1 MVKKRLS
8 LLRNLFFPLI
18 FVITA
23 QWIDLRLDLTQDQR
37 YTLNSST
44 IESLVN
50 IEKPLR
56 IDVFLSGKLPAE
68 YLRLLR
74 EIKVLFKNMQTHTDK
89 ISIEYIDPFEGA
101 SNSAVLIDE
110 MNKFGISPEYV
121 RSENIQAIEQ
131 RVVFP
136 WAIVNDGN
144 KTLRIPLITYNLG
157 DSHQEKMN
165 RSVAQIEFKFF
176 DAFIKINRKQKKA
189 LALLTSHATSEDA
202 KIADL
207 LKSLQPYYQLASFDL
222 KALENDPI
230 KTLDN
235 LKRFELLVVSNPK
248 NSFSKQEKYLL
259 DQHLMNGGKQLWMI
273 NPIAVNRDS
282 LFNQQGS
289 TVASGNELNIA
300 NAFFKYGF
308 RLEKN
313 LVKDLYCAPIVL
325 ATGVHN
331 QAQYLPIPWPYYP
344 LAQATNHIIGKGISN
359 VLFKFPSV
367 IDTLKSTA
375 KKTVLVGTSDF
386 SKKIQTPI
394 SISLKE
400 ASEKLLPSYFNQ
412 PSQILGVLLSGTLSS
427 AFENRIKPFELHNN
441 IEKGE
446 SEMIIFSEG
455 TLAENQ
461 LDKGQPLELGYDKW
475 TNNFY
480 GNKAFL
486 KNSIHYLMND
496 HKLLYIR
503 NKEISLPI
511 FDLESVAQRSNSWRI
526 ILFSL
531 PLILLSGIGAIIL
544 RFRKAKYS
552 Q

>member
-1 MVKKRLS
+1 MKKRSS

-50 IEKPLR
+50 LEKPLR
-56 IDVFLSGKLPAE
+56 VDVFLSGKLPAE
-68 YLRLLR
+68 YLRLQR
-74 EIKVLFKNMQTHTDK
+74 EIKALFKSMQTHTDK

-101 SNSAVLIDE
+101 SSSAELIDE

-121 RSENIQAIEQ
+121 RSQNIQAIEQ

-136 WAIVNDGN
+136 WAIVNNGN
-144 KTLRIPLITYNLG
+144 KTLRIPLITDNLG

-189 LALLTSHATSEDA
+189 LAILTSHATSEDA

-207 LKSLQPYYQLASFDL
+207 LKTLQPYYQLASFDL

-248 NSFSKQEKYLL
+248 NSFSKKEKYLL

-400 ASEKLLPSYFNQ
+400 ASEKFLPSYFNQ
-412 PSQILGVLLSGTLSS
+412 PSQILGILLSGTLSS
-427 AFENRIKPFELHNN
+427 AFENRIKPFELLNN

-503 NKEISLPI
+503 NNEISLPI

-531 PLILLSGIGAIIL
+531 PLILLSGIGAIIF
-544 RFRKAKYS
+544 RFRKVKYS

>member
-1 MVKKRLS
+1 MKKRLS

-50 IEKPLR
+50 LEKPLR
-56 IDVFLSGKLPAE
+56 VDVFLSGKLPAE
-68 YLRLLR
+68 YLRLQR
-74 EIKVLFKNMQTHTDK
+74 EIKALFKSMQTHTDK

-101 SNSAVLIDE
+101 SSSAELIDE

-121 RSENIQAIEQ
+121 RSQNIQAIEQ

-136 WAIVNDGN
+136 WAIVNNGN
-144 KTLRIPLITYNLG
+144 KTLRIPLITDNLG

-189 LALLTSHATSEDA
+189 LAILTSHATSEDA

-207 LKSLQPYYQLASFDL
+207 LKTLQPYYQLASFDL

-248 NSFSKQEKYLL
+248 NSFSKKEKYLL

-400 ASEKLLPSYFNQ
+400 ASEKFLPSYFNQ
-412 PSQILGVLLSGTLSS
+412 PSQILGILLSGTLSS
-427 AFENRIKPFELHNN
+427 AFENRIKPFELLNN

-503 NKEISLPI
+503 NNEISLPI

-531 PLILLSGIGAIIL
+531 PLILLSGIGAIIF
-544 RFRKAKYS
+544 RFRKVKYS

>member
-1 MVKKRLS
+1 MKNRLS

-136 WAIVNDGN
+136 WAIVNNGN

-400 ASEKLLPSYFNQ
+400 ASEKILPSYFNQ

-427 AFENRIKPFELHNN
+427 AFENRIKPFELYNN

>member
-1 MVKKRLS
+1 MKKRLS

-18 FVITA
+18 FVIAA

-56 IDVFLSGKLPAE
+56 VDVFLSGKLPAE

-74 EIKVLFKNMQTHTDK
+74 EIKALFKSMQTHTDK

-101 SNSAVLIDE
+101 SSSAELIDE

-121 RSENIQAIEQ
+121 RSQNIQTIEQ

-136 WAIVNDGN
+136 WAIVNNGN
-144 KTLRIPLITYNLG
+144 KTLRIPLITNNLG

-189 LALLTSHATSEDA
+189 LAILTSHATSEDA

-207 LKSLQPYYQLASFDL
+207 LKTLQPYYQLASFDL

-248 NSFSKQEKYLL
+248 NSFSKKEKYLL

-300 NAFFKYGF
+300 NEFFKYGF

-400 ASEKLLPSYFNQ
+400 ASEKFLPSYFNQ
-412 PSQILGVLLSGTLSS
+412 PSQILGILLSGTLSS
-427 AFENRIKPFELHNN
+427 AFENRIKPFELLNN

-503 NKEISLPI
+503 NKENSLPI

-531 PLILLSGIGAIIL
+531 PLILLSGIGAIIF
-544 RFRKAKYS
+544 RFRKVKYS

>member
-23 QWIDLRLDLTQDQR
+23 QWTDLRLDLTQDQR
-37 YTLNSST
+37 YTLNPST

-68 YLRLLR
+68 YLRLQR
-74 EIKVLFKNMQTHTDK
+74 EIKALFKSMQTHTDK

-101 SNSAVLIDE
+101 SSSAELIDE

-121 RSENIQAIEQ
+121 RSQNIQAIEQ

-136 WAIVNDGN
+136 WAIVNNGN
-144 KTLRIPLITYNLG
+144 KTLRIPLITDNLG

-189 LALLTSHATSEDA
+189 LAVLTSHATSEDA

-207 LKSLQPYYQLASFDL
+207 LKSLQPYYQFASFDL

-282 LFNQQGS
+282 LFNEQGS

-300 NAFFKYGF
+300 NTFFKYGF

-344 LAQATNHIIGKGISN
+344 LAQASKHIIGNGVSN

-375 KKTVLVGTSDF
+375 KKTVLVETSDF

-394 SISLKE
+394 SITLKE

-412 PSQILGVLLSGTLSS
+412 PSQILGILLSGTLSS
-427 AFENRIKPFELHNN
+427 AFENRIKPFELLNN

-503 NKEISLPI
+503 NNEISLPI
-511 FDLESVAQRSNSWRI
+511 FDLESVAQRSNIWRI

-531 PLILLSGIGAIIL
+531 PLILLSGIGAIIF
-544 RFRKAKYS
+544 RFRKVKYS

>member
-74 EIKVLFKNMQTHTDK
+74 EIKALFKNMQTHTDK

-511 FDLESVAQRSNSWRI
+511 FDLESVAQRGNSWRI

>member
-74 EIKVLFKNMQTHTDK
+74 EIKALFKNMQTHTDK

>member
-1 MVKKRLS
+1 MKKRSS

-50 IEKPLR
+50 LEKPLR
-56 IDVFLSGKLPAE
+56 VDVFLSGKLPAE
-68 YLRLLR
+68 YLRLQR
-74 EIKVLFKNMQTHTDK
+74 EIKALFKSMQTHTDK

-101 SNSAVLIDE
+101 SSSAELIDE

-121 RSENIQAIEQ
+121 RSQNIQAIEQ

-136 WAIVNDGN
+136 WAIVNNGN
-144 KTLRIPLITYNLG
+144 KTLRIPLITDNLG

-176 DAFIKINRKQKKA
+176 DAFIKINRKQKKV
-189 LALLTSHATSEDA
+189 LAVLTSHATSEDA

-248 NSFSKQEKYLL
+248 NSFSKKEKYLL

-412 PSQILGVLLSGTLSS
+412 PSQILGILLSGTLSS
-427 AFENRIKPFELHNN
+427 AFENRIKPFELLNN

-503 NKEISLPI
+503 NNEISLPI

-531 PLILLSGIGAIIL
+531 PLILLSGIGAIIF
-544 RFRKAKYS
+544 RFRKVKYS

>member
-74 EIKVLFKNMQTHTDK
+74 EIKALFKNMQTHTDK

-511 FDLESVAQRSNSWRI
+511 FDLESVAQRGNSWRI

-531 PLILLSGIGAIIL
+531 PLILLSGIGAIIF

>member
-74 EIKVLFKNMQTHTDK
+74 EIKALFKNMQTHTDK

-386 SKKIQTPI
+386 SKKIQ
-394 SISLKE
+394 
-400 ASEKLLPSYFNQ
+400 
-412 PSQILGVLLSGTLSS
+412 V
-427 AFENRIKPFELHNN
+427 
-441 IEKGE
+441 
-446 SEMIIFSEG
+446 
-455 TLAENQ
+455 
-461 LDKGQPLELGYDKW
+461 
-475 TNNFY
+475 
-480 GNKAFL
+480 AFL
-486 KNSIHYLMND
+486 GF
-496 HKLLYIR
+496 HK
-503 NKEISLPI
+503 K
-511 FDLESVAQRSNSWRI
+511 
-526 ILFSL
+526 
-531 PLILLSGIGAIIL
+531 
-544 RFRKAKYS
+544 
-552 Q
+552 